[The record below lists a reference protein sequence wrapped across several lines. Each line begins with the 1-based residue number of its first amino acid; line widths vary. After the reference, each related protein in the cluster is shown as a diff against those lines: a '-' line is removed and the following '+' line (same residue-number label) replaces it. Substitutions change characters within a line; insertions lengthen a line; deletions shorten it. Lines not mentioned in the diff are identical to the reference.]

1 MSLRF
6 IDAGQVSALRSQTI
20 YHGLGHARSEATPDT
35 IVLAR
40 PAQPYVCIGF
50 HQDLEHEVDLE
61 YCRARE
67 LPVLRRETGG
77 GAVYLDRNQLFVQ
90 WIMDPARLPAR
101 IEQRFELFSG
111 ALVAT
116 YRELGI
122 DACPRGANEVHVDGR
137 KIAGTGAARIGAAEV
152 LVGNLIFDFDTDE
165 CARILRAPSP
175 AFRDQVHK
183 SLALYMTSM
192 HRELG
197 VVPDPARVAAVYRAQ
212 CQELLADELIC
223 GEWTPRELAAIEASD
238 EKLASPDFLYSSG
251 GLKRDGLKIH
261 ADVSVVE
268 SVRESAA
275 RMRNG
280 RVEDISM
287 APSNPQP

>member
-1 MSLRF
+1 VSIRF
-6 IDAGQVSALRSQTI
+6 IDAGEVSALRSQTI
-20 YHGLGHARSEATPDT
+20 YHGLAHARTESTPDT

-61 YCRARE
+61 YCRARG

-101 IEQRFELFSG
+101 IEQRFELFCG
-111 ALVAT
+111 TLVAA

-122 DACPRGANEVHVDGR
+122 DACLRGANDVHVDER
-137 KIAGTGAARIGAAEV
+137 KIAGTGAARIGRAEV
-152 LVGNLIFDFDTDE
+152 LVGNLILDFDTDE

-175 AFRDQVHK
+175 AFRDQVTK

-192 HRELG
+192 RRELG
-197 VVPDPARVAAVYRAQ
+197 AVPDPACVAAVYRTR
-212 CQELLADELIC
+212 CQELLADELID
-223 GEWTPRELAAIEASD
+223 GQWTPAELAAIEASD
-238 EKLASPDFLYSSG
+238 RKLGSPDFLHSSG
-251 GLKRDGLKIH
+251 GLRRDGLKIH

-268 SVRESAA
+268 SLRASAT
-275 RMRNG
+275 RMRKG